1 MELVGYK
8 RDRYLPQTRPH
19 RAMLQDS
26 VGAGRNSGYYPQGFG
41 TPGNAGGPLGGMHGG
56 MGIGQPAQRT
66 GRPRATSN
74 IGMQGNQNQ
83 ASGISQW
90 QNNVQ
95 ASQAPPPASE
105 RSVHQRHSPLGHG

>member
-1 MELVGYK
+1 VRSATTQPY
-8 RDRYLPQTRPH
+8 RT
-19 RAMLQDS
+19 MLQDS
-26 VGAGRNSGYYPQGFG
+26 VGGGRNGGYYPQGFG
-41 TPGNAGGPLGGMHGG
+41 TQGNIGGPLGGMQGG
-56 MGIGQPAQRT
+56 MGMGQQSQPAR

-74 IGMQGNQNQ
+74 IGVQGNQNP

-105 RSVHQRHSPLGHG
+105 RSAHERHTRQGHG